1 VTSPYGKRGEAW
13 ATFRRDYG
21 PDGDPKIVVI
31 NAPSRRMNPL
41 LSATVVQRAYER
53 DPQAAASEFGGQ
65 FRNDISGFLD
75 FVLFSVAAM
84 STTALVGLNGVGAAP
99 ERCRLRTFPLSLR
112 LPLGLQSNLPAGERE
127 LHLCGR

>member
-1 VTSPYGKRGEAW
+1 MPTR
-13 ATFRRDYG
+13 ATVAQTN
-21 PDGDPKIVVI
+21 PVVSFASFHRLI
-31 NAPSRRMNPL
+31 CGSGRMNPL